1 MSNDLATKNKAQLN
15 LLSSIVQN
23 RNQIDPQGLQTSI
36 PAPIANIR
44 TNLDRLPVT
53 RSTIYDRLNLVQ
65 SLICLQPNT
74 REYSAAIA
82 QQCPASSFKNS
93 QISWAEIES
102 EINIA
107 LEQAE
112 QLQDRSARAY
122 ALGYLGA
129 VDQQR
134 GKLTS
139 AQQLTERAL
148 LTIDSNAAPEI
159 AYLWQW
165 QLGRIYQLQNRSEK
179 ALQAYNAAFESLQPL
194 RANLVAIDS
203 EMQFAFRDRL
213 KAQVTDRHPIVH
225 LATHGQFSSR
235 AEDTFLLTWDDR
247 INVNDLDGLL
257 QDRDFTND
265 TPIELLILSA
275 CQTAT
280 GDNQAALGLA
290 GVAVRSGARSTL
302 ATLWSIQDDSTAELM
317 THFYQALKTPKISKS
332 EALRQAQLSLL
343 RNPKYRHPFYWSAFV
358 LVGNWL

>member
-112 QLQDRSARAY
+112 QLQDRLARAY

-179 ALQAYNAAFESLQPL
+179 ALQAYNAAFKSLQPL

-213 KAQVTDRHPIVH
+213 EPIYRE
-225 LATHGQFSSR
+225 R
-235 AEDTFLLTWDDR
+235 AAL
-247 INVNDLDGLL
+247 LL
-257 QDRDFTND
+257 QNPSQEHLQQARDTIEALQLAELNNFFREACIDATPQQIEQIDPKAAVIYSIILGDR
-265 TPIELLILSA
+265 LAVILSQPGQPLEYHHIA
-275 CQTAT
+275 INNPQAIERTFKDLYANLSPFLAVEDPLQPNQT
-280 GDNQAALGLA
+280 
-290 GVAVRSGARSTL
+290 
-302 ATLWSIQDDSTAELM
+302 
-317 THFYQALKTPKISKS
+317 FYDWLIRPLESK
-332 EALRQAQLSLL
+332 L
-343 RNPKYRHPFYWSAFV
+343 
-358 LVGNWL
+358 